1 VVGANATARRIAR
14 NSFNFDWLRD
24 RSFTRKGKRGTGI
37 ELVVIF
43 LIAAFASGLTF
54 FSGFGLGTILLP
66 VFSIFFPI
74 SIAVAATAIVHL
86 SNNLFKFLIT
96 FKSANWK
103 IVAKFGIPA
112 TVASIFGALTLASLE
127 VSMVINSW
135 TGFGLTGEI
144 TLIGIVIGLII
155 IIFSI
160 FELFSS
166 FKNLSIDA
174 KWLPLGGILSG
185 FFGGISGNQGAL
197 RSAFLIKT
205 GISKEAFIA
214 TGVVI
219 AVMVDVSRL
228 SVYSTTFS
236 NLSTLSLDT
245 NSDLLIGAILGGIF
259 GALIGKRLLP
269 KVTFKWV
276 QAIVAILLFLA
287 GFSILVGVI

>member
-1 VVGANATARRIAR
+1 
-14 NSFNFDWLRD
+14 
-24 RSFTRKGKRGTGI
+24 
-37 ELVVIF
+37 

-86 SNNLFKFLIT
+86 SNNIFKFLIT

-103 IVAKFGIPA
+103 IVAKFGVPA
-112 TVASIFGALTLASLE
+112 TIASAFGALTLARLE
-127 VSMVINSW
+127 MPFVINSW
-135 TGFGLTGEI
+135 TKFGLSGEI
-144 TLIGIVIGLII
+144 TLIGLVIGSII
-155 IIFSI
+155 IGFS
-160 FELFSS
+160 FFQLFSN
-166 FKNLSIDA
+166 FKNLTIDK
-174 KWLPLGGILSG
+174 KWLPLGGVFSG

-219 AVMVDVSRL
+219 AVMVDISRL
-228 SVYSTTFS
+228 SVYSATLS
-236 NLSTLSLDT
+236 NLSTFNPDNYSSL
-245 NSDLLIGAILGGIF
+245 LLAAIAGGIF
-259 GALIGKRLLP
+259 GALAGKRFLP

-276 QAIVAILLFLA
+276 QAIVAILLFFA
-287 GFSILVGVI
+287 GFGILVGVV